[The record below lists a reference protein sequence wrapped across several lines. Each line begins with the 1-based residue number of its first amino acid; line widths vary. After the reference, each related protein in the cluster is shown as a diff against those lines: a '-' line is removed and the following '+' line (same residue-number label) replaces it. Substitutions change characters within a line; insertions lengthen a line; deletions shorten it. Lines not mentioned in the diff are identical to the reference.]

1 MWFGIFIIV
10 CVAIM
15 VDDARHDVEFME
27 KFRKKLDEVEE

>member
-15 VDDARHDVEFME
+15 VDDARHDIEFME
-27 KFRKKLDEVEE
+27 KFRKKLKDLEE

>member
-10 CVAIM
+10 CATIM
-15 VDDARHDVEFME
+15 VDDARHDIEFMK